1 MAESPISSFISY
13 SRTDSAFV
21 DRLEADL
28 RAYGFDTWV
37 DRQHL
42 EGGADWARVIEQ
54 QIEQRETLVV
64 ALSPDAITSTW
75 VRREITFALN
85 GGKHI
90 IPIIARPVA
99 STPIEIVNLQYIDLS
114 ADYTSGLQELRV
126 ALLKT
131 RTLPPPPRPAR
142 APQPLLTLPEVGD
155 PLKGLVE
162 IPAPPPAPN
171 PDRNALFMQA
181 QTALAHGDLDL
192 AEALL
197 GQVVE
202 QEADFGNG
210 LAGEELAKV
219 REQLGPVRIERLR
232 TLASDAHAKGAW
244 GQEIGALRA
253 LLAAEKAAAD
263 AAQVNNSPASGSWGR
278 RASQSGAA
286 SPWDEPAVPDIDP
299 RARWAAPAPSWNAPA
314 ATTTGWGASSDATQP
329 WPAASPVAG
338 ADLRKRL
345 ERAENCQKW
354 AWLYENARAF
364 AQSGDGAATRLALSR
379 LWEKAPEYGDPSGI
393 APEGMQP
400 PSAPRVDWGGSTSQA
415 QLPARNPQFPTLIVK
430 SGKEPGRV
438 VVINK
443 VPFSI
448 GRHRDSDLFIED
460 LALSRLHASIVRD
473 NGGLYGVRD
482 EQSANGVLVNGQRI
496 SVHWLQDG
504 DEIAIGQVV
513 LLYRTPEPRNIFRI
527 FSN

>member
-1 MAESPISSFISY
+1 
-13 SRTDSAFV
+13 
-21 DRLEADL
+21 LEADL

-114 ADYTSGLQELRV
+114 ADYTSGLQDLRV

-142 APQPLLTLPEVGD
+142 APQPLLTLPDVGD

-162 IPAPPPAPN
+162 IPAAPPAPN

-181 QTALAHGDLDL
+181 QTALAHGNLDL

-210 LAGEELAKV
+210 LASEELSKV
-219 REQLGPVRIERLR
+219 REQLGPIRIERLR
-232 TLASDAHAKGAW
+232 ALASEAHAKGAW

-253 LLAAEKAAAD
+253 LLAAEKSAAD
-263 AAQVNNSPASGSWGR
+263 AAQVNSSPASGPLR
-278 RASQSGAA
+278 RNA
-286 SPWDEPAVPDIDP
+286 WDEPAVPAPSPWDD
-299 RARWAAPAPSWNAPA
+299 PAPLPWDAPRPWDVPA

-329 WPAASPVAG
+329 WAAAPHTAT
-338 ADLRKRL
+338 ADLTKRL

-364 AQSGDGAATRLALSR
+364 AQSGDEAATRLALSR
-379 LWEKAPEYGDPSGI
+379 LWEKAPEYGDPSSI
-393 APEGMQP
+393 APDGMTP
-400 PSAPRVDWGGSTSQA
+400 PVLPPLPRDKAGQSADQA
-415 QLPARNPQFPTLIVK
+415 KLPPRNPQCPTLVVR
-430 SGKEPGRV
+430 SGMEPGRV
-438 VVINK
+438 VDISK

-448 GRHRDSDLFIED
+448 GRHRDCDLFLED
-460 LALSRLHASIVRD
+460 LAVSRLHASIIHD
-473 NGGLYGVRD
+473 NGGLYSVRD
-482 EQSANGVLVNGQRI
+482 ENSANGVLVNGRSI
-496 SVHWLQDG
+496 SVHGLQDG
-504 DEIAIGQVV
+504 DQIQIGSTV
-513 LLYRTPEPRNIFRI
+513 LVYRAPEPRNIFRI

>member
-1 MAESPISSFISY
+1 MAESPISTFISY
-13 SRTDSAFV
+13 SRTDSAFI

-114 ADYTSGLQELRV
+114 ADYTSGLQDLRV

-142 APQPLLTLPEVGD
+142 APQPLLTLPDVGD

-162 IPAPPPAPN
+162 IPAAPPAPN

-181 QTALAHGDLDL
+181 QTALAHGNLDL

-210 LAGEELAKV
+210 LASEELSKV
-219 REQLGPVRIERLR
+219 REQLGPIRIERLR
-232 TLASDAHAKGAW
+232 ALASEAHAKGAW

-253 LLAAEKAAAD
+253 LLAAEKSTATDA
-263 AAQVNNSPASGSWGR
+263 AAQVDELPLPEWRVAPPSYAAALVDESQLPEWLRGLAPGASQTRPASAWGH
-278 RASQSGAA
+278 
-286 SPWDEPAVPDIDP
+286 
-299 RARWAAPAPSWNAPA
+299 
-314 ATTTGWGASSDATQP
+314 ATQP
-329 WPAASPVAG
+329 QLAAPHAAT
-338 ADLRKRL
+338 ADLMKRL

-364 AQSGDGAATRLALSR
+364 AQSGNEASTRLALSQ
-379 LWEKAPEYGDPSGI
+379 LWDKAPEYGDPSGI
-393 APEGMQP
+393 APYSMQP
-400 PSAPRVDWGGSTSQA
+400 PVLRPGDVAAWADET
-415 QLPARNPQFPTLIVK
+415 QLPARDAQFPTLGVL
-430 SGKEPGRV
+430 SGNEAGSV

-443 VPFSI
+443 TPFAI
-448 GRHRDSDLFIED
+448 GRHEACDLVIPD
-460 LALSRLHASIVRD
+460 LGVSRLHASIICD
-473 NGGLYGVRD
+473 NGGRYGVCD
-482 EQSANGVLVNGQRI
+482 EDSGNGVFVNEQRI
-496 SVHWLQDG
+496 SVAWLRDG
-504 DEIAIGQVV
+504 DEITIGRTV
-513 LLYRTPEPRNIFRI
+513 LLFRTPDLESQDGFWIYTH
-527 FSN
+527 

>member
-1 MAESPISSFISY
+1 MMWMGSSAMAESPISTFISY
-13 SRTDSAFV
+13 SRADSAFI

-54 QIEQRETLVV
+54 QIQQRETLVV
-64 ALSPDAITSTW
+64 ALSPNAITSTW

-90 IPIIARPVA
+90 IPIIAQPVA

-114 ADYTSGLQELRV
+114 ADYTSGLQDLRV

-131 RTLPPPPRPAR
+131 RTLPPPPRPAQE
-142 APQPLLTLPEVGD
+142 PQPLLTLPDVSD

-181 QTALAHGDLDL
+181 QTALAHGNLDL

-197 GQVVE
+197 GQLVE

-210 LAGEELAKV
+210 LAGEELSSV
-219 REQLGPVRIERLR
+219 RSQLGPVRIERLR
-232 TLASDAHAKGAW
+232 TLAEEAHAKGAW

-253 LLAAEKAAAD
+253 LLEMMK
-263 AAQVNNSPASGSWGR
+263 
-278 RASQSGAA
+278 
-286 SPWDEPAVPDIDP
+286 
-299 RARWAAPAPSWNAPA
+299 NAPA
-314 ATTTGWGASSDATQP
+314 AIGPATRDPKWDDAPRKTP
-329 WPAASPVAG
+329 IWDPAHAASPDWRSLSDSTQPIQQVPARRRAHLPLN
-338 ADLRKRL
+338 ADGLHKRL

-354 AWLYENARAF
+354 AWLYDNARAF
-364 AQSGDGAATRLALSR
+364 AGSGDEAATQLALSR

-393 APEGMQP
+393 APVGMKP
-400 PSAPRVDWGGSTSQA
+400 PTSGVEMPAIAP
-415 QLPARNPQFPTLIVK
+415 QLPQQAKAPVAPGHAEFPTLMVKEGKDTGRAIVV
-430 SGKEPGRV
+430 RTF
-438 VVINK
+438 
-443 VPFSI
+443 PFTI
-448 GRHRDSDLFIED
+448 GRDRESNLFLED
-460 LALSRLHASIVRD
+460 LAVSRLHTSII
-473 NGGLYGVRD
+473 RD
-482 EQSANGVLVNGQRI
+482 ERGQFGARDENSANGTLVNGQRI

-504 DEIAIGQVV
+504 DEIAVGQTV
-513 LLYRTPEPRNIFRI
+513 LLYRAPEPRNIFRI
-527 FSN
+527 FTE